1 MFMAGLCARSP
12 CAYHPKACT
21 CYTVTHPHMEHVVLT
36 VRRRGLL
43 VDWELV
49 PAIDGVS
56 CLSNLQIG
64 PLELYHGP

>member
-1 MFMAGLCARSP
+1 
-12 CAYHPKACT
+12 
-21 CYTVTHPHMEHVVLT
+21 MEHVVLT